1 MDGWMDGWIQWI
13 NLDFNKSKD
22 FDGKL
27 KKLSSEC
34 REFGGKGLVDKDLD
48 EILKNTYERTKLIYN
63 YRSKSI
69 KKFNKYKQNISQ
81 KSLIF

>member
-1 MDGWMDGWIQWI
+1 MDPMNQFG
-13 NLDFNKSKD
+13 FNKSKHID
-22 FDGKL
+22 EKF

-34 REFGGKGLVDKDLD
+34 REFCDKGLVDKDLD
-48 EILKNTYERTKLIYN
+48 EILKNTYERTKLIYI